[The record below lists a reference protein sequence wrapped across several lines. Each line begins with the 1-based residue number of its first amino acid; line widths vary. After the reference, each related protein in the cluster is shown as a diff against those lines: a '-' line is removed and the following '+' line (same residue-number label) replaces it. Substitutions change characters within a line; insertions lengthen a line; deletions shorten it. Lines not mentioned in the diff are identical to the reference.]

1 MQQEVHE
8 KTVESGTI
16 EAGAQETGWTDRSP
30 LAMFGIFL
38 RGLAMGAAD
47 IVPGVSGGTMAFI
60 FGIYEEL
67 INSIK
72 TIGQREFIDAALH
85 LRLREALSM
94 INWTF
99 LIPLGLGVL
108 VAIFS
113 LAGALEYFL
122 THQPVYL
129 WSFFFGLIIASVI
142 VIGGRIQQ
150 WNWGIIGAVI
160 LGAVGTYWL
169 VSLVPAQTPDTWW
182 FYMLTGALASAA
194 MILPGISGAYIL
206 VMLGKYQSVLG
217 AVNQRDFLTLALI
230 AAGAA
235 IGLVTFA
242 QILSWLFKRY
252 HDYTVAVLIGL
263 LLGSLRKVWP
273 WKVDVNWLVDENG
286 RFVLEHGERIVIEQL
301 NVMPDLSTT
310 TGVLEVLT
318 ALTLAALGM
327 GAVLLIERI
336 ASRGVDTIST
346 SGPTTSSASS

>member
-8 KTVESGTI
+8 KTAVTGSQ
-16 EAGAQETGWTDRSP
+16 EAEWSNRSL

-38 RGLAMGAAD
+38 RGIAMGAAD

-85 LRLREALSM
+85 LRIREALSM

-108 VAIFS
+108 AAIFS

-122 THQPVYL
+122 NHQPVYL
-129 WSFFFGLIIASVI
+129 WSFFFGLIISSVI
-142 VIGGRIQQ
+142 VIAGRIKK
-150 WNWGIIGAVI
+150 WSWGVVAAVL
-160 LGAVGTYWL
+160 LGAVGTFML

-182 FYMLTGALASAA
+182 FYILTGALASCA

-206 VMLGKYQSVLG
+206 VMLGKYQSVLS

-230 AAGAA
+230 AFGAA

-252 HDYTVAVLIGL
+252 HDITVAVLIGL

-273 WKVDVNWLVDENG
+273 WKVDVQWMTDEG
-286 RFVLEHGERIVIEQL
+286 GQYVLSHGERIVTEQL
-301 NVMPDLSTT
+301 NVWPDVSTQA
-310 TGVLEVLT
+310 GMMEVLL
-318 ALTLAALGM
+318 ALALAALGM

-336 ASRGVDTIST
+336 ASR
-346 SGPTTSSASS
+346 SGGAAVSAETSSAPG

>member
-1 MQQEVHE
+1 MQQRVSE
-8 KTVESGTI
+8 KTPEAAPQ
-16 EAGAQETGWTDRSP
+16 EAGWPDRSL

-38 RGLAMGAAD
+38 RGITMGAAD

-72 TIGQREFIDAALH
+72 TIGQRDFIDALLH
-85 LRLREALSM
+85 LRIREALSM
-94 INWTF
+94 INWSF
-99 LIPLGLGVL
+99 LVPLGLGV
-108 VAIFS
+108 VAAIFS

-122 THQPVYL
+122 THQPVYI

-142 VIGGRIQQ
+142 VIAGRIQQ
-150 WNWGIIGAVI
+150 WSLGVVGAVL
-160 LGAVGTYWL
+160 LGAVGTYFL

-182 FYMLTGALASAA
+182 FYILTGALASAA

-206 VMLGKYQSVLG
+206 VMLGKYQTVLS
-217 AVNQRDFLTLALI
+217 AVNQRDFLILALI
-230 AAGAA
+230 AFGAA

-252 HDYTVAVLIGL
+252 HDLTVAVLIGL

-273 WKVDVNWLVDENG
+273 WKVDIQWMTDESG
-286 RFVLEHGERIVIEQL
+286 QYVLSHGERIVTEQL
-301 NVMPDLSTT
+301 NVWPDISTQA
-310 TGVLEVLT
+310 GVIEVLT
-318 ALTLAALGM
+318 ALALAALGI

-336 ASRGVDTIST
+336 ASRSEGSAPAVSAE
-346 SGPTTSSASS
+346 TSSASG

>member
-1 MQQEVHE
+1 MQQRVSE
-8 KTVESGTI
+8 KTPEAAPQ
-16 EAGAQETGWTDRSP
+16 EAGWPDRSL

-38 RGLAMGAAD
+38 RGITMGAAD

-72 TIGQREFIDAALH
+72 TIGQRDFIDALLH
-85 LRLREALSM
+85 LRIREALSM
-94 INWTF
+94 INWSF
-99 LIPLGLGVL
+99 LVPLGLGV
-108 VAIFS
+108 VAAIFS

-122 THQPVYL
+122 THQPVYI

-142 VIGGRIQQ
+142 VIAGRIQQ
-150 WNWGIIGAVI
+150 WSLGVVGAVL
-160 LGAVGTYWL
+160 LGAVGTYFL

-182 FYMLTGALASAA
+182 FYILTGALASAA

-206 VMLGKYQSVLG
+206 VMLGKYQTVLS
-217 AVNQRDFLTLALI
+217 AVNQRDFLILALI
-230 AAGAA
+230 AFGAA

-252 HDYTVAVLIGL
+252 HDLTVAVLIGL

-273 WKVDVNWLVDENG
+273 WKVDIQWMTDESG
-286 RFVLEHGERIVIEQL
+286 QYVLSHGERIVTEQL
-301 NVMPDLSTT
+301 NVWPDISTQA
-310 TGVLEVLT
+310 GVIEVLT
-318 ALTLAALGM
+318 ALALAALGI

-336 ASRGVDTIST
+336 ASR
-346 SGPTTSSASS
+346 SGGSAPAVSAETGSASG

>member
-1 MQQEVHE
+1 MQQDVHE
-8 KTVESGTI
+8 NTAGSAARQT
-16 EAGAQETGWTDRSP
+16 GAQEAGWPSRS
-30 LAMFGIFL
+30 LTAMLGVFL

-67 INSIK
+67 IDSIK

-85 LRLREALSM
+85 LRLREAFSL

-99 LIPLGLGVL
+99 LVPLGLGVL
-108 VAIFS
+108 AAVFT

-122 THQPVYL
+122 THQPVYI

-142 VIGGRIQQ
+142 VIAGRIQR
-150 WNWGIIGAVI
+150 WNWAVAAAVL
-160 LGAVGTYWL
+160 LGAAGTYWL

-182 FYMLTGALASAA
+182 FYLITGAVASCA

-206 VMLGKYQSVLG
+206 VMLGKYQTVLG

-230 AAGAA
+230 AGGAA

-252 HDYTVAVLIGL
+252 HDYTVALLMGL

-273 WKVDVNWLVDENG
+273 WKVDIRWLVDENG
-286 RFVLEHGERIVIEQL
+286 RFVLEHGERIVIEQI
-301 NVMPDLSTT
+301 NVWPDISTM
-310 TGVLEVLT
+310 TGVLEVLV
-318 ALTLAALGM
+318 ALALAGLGVA
-327 GAVLLIERI
+327 GVLLIERI
-336 ASRGVDTIST
+336 AGRSETGQGIRG
-346 SGPTTSSASS
+346 SGSQVVG

>member
-1 MQQEVHE
+1 MQQGKYE
-8 KTVESGTI
+8 KT
-16 EAGAQETGWTDRSP
+16 AETWAEEQAWPARSP

-38 RGLAMGAAD
+38 RGIAMGAAD

-72 TIGQREFIDAALH
+72 TLGQREFIDAVLH
-85 LRLREALSM
+85 LHLREALSM

-99 LIPLGLGVL
+99 LVPLGLGIL
-108 VAIFS
+108 AAIFS
-113 LAGALEYFL
+113 LSGMLEYFL
-122 THQPVYL
+122 VHQPVYI

-142 VIGGRIQQ
+142 VIAGRIQR
-150 WNWGIIGAVI
+150 WSLGAASAV
-160 LGAVGTYWL
+160 LFGAVGTYFL

-182 FYMLTGALASAA
+182 FYILTGALASCA

-206 VMLGKYQSVLG
+206 VMLGKYQTVLS

-230 AAGAA
+230 AVGAA

-252 HDYTVAVLIGL
+252 HDLTVAVLMGL

-273 WKVDVNWLVDENG
+273 WKVDVQWLTDESG
-286 RFVLEHGERIVIEQL
+286 QYVLSHGERIVTEQI
-301 NVMPDLSTT
+301 NVWPDISTQA
-310 TGVLEVLT
+310 GMLEVLIAA
-318 ALTLAALGM
+318 ALATLGM
-327 GAVLLIERI
+327 GAVLLIERV
-336 ASRGVDTIST
+336 ASRSDST
-346 SGPTTSSASS
+346 ATTVSAETSSASS